1 MGNTVEMAGGDMH
14 ITKNGCL
21 SCLFFIFQSLNIF
34 STSKFVKQ
42 VFFEVYE
49 LKLF

>member
-21 SCLFFIFQSLNIF
+21 SCLFFIFS
-34 STSKFVKQ
+34 
-42 VFFEVYE
+42 E
-49 LKLF
+49 LKYI